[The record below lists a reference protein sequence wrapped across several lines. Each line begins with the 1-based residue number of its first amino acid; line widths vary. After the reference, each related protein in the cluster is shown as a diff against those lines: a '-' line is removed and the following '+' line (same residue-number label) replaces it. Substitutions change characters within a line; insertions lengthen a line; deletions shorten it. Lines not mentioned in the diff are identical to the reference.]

1 MPAIFLVR
9 IQYPEFKADAFKSV
23 RVVMSE
29 AAPVMATLDQNLSLE
44 KTGSTGK
51 AVLHLDARI
60 VDSDMKKLPA
70 EDVGE
75 LVI

>member
-1 MPAIFLVR
+1 
-9 IQYPEFKADAFKSV
+9 
-23 RVVMSE
+23 
-29 AAPVMATLDQNLSLE
+29 LE

-51 AVLHLDARI
+51 AVLLLDARI

>member
-1 MPAIFLVR
+1 MPAIFLVL
-9 IQYPEFKADAFKSV
+9 IQYSEFKVDAFKSV

-29 AAPVMATLDQNLSLE
+29 AAPVMATLDQNKSLG